1 MGYGRVPHLRGART
15 TFAKEGIFLER
26 RNELAACLIHNGT
39 VTGHRDMIRALET
52 VEGLTYRQI
61 LDGETMAEGRATL
74 VKLMA
79 EPGAA
84 TILVNGCLFLNVLSF
99 RHLTFETDD
108 DGKCVFELVGDGMK
122 LELVPT
128 EDEDET
134 VTAPNP
140 RAVRLMAAESFDP
153 ETYAILEDDDEDDG
167 R

>member
-1 MGYGRVPHLRGART
+1 M
-15 TFAKEGIFLER
+15 ER
-26 RNELAACLIHNGT
+26 RNALTSCLIHNGS

-52 VEGLTYRQI
+52 IEGLTYRQVV
-61 LDGETMAEGRATL
+61 DGEMIAEGRATL

-79 EPGAA
+79 EPEAA

-108 DGKCVFELVGDGMK
+108 KGACVFELMGDGMK
-122 LELVPT
+122 LVLVPA

-134 VTAPNP
+134 AAAPNP

-153 ETYAILEDDDEDDG
+153 ETYAMLEDDDDEEA

>member
-1 MGYGRVPHLRGART
+1 M
-15 TFAKEGIFLER
+15 ER
-26 RNELAACLIHNGT
+26 HNELTSCLIHNGT

-61 LDGETMAEGRATL
+61 LDGKTMAEGRATL

-79 EPGAA
+79 EPEAS
-84 TILVNGCLFLNVLSF
+84 TMLVNGCLFLNVLSF
-99 RHLTFETDD
+99 RHLTFETDAA
-108 DGKCVFELVGDGMK
+108 GRCVFELVGDGMK

-128 EDEDET
+128 EEDDEAI
-134 VTAPNP
+134 TAPNP

-153 ETYAILEDDDEDDG
+153 ETYAILDDDDDEDG

>member
-1 MGYGRVPHLRGART
+1 MSHGRFSRAGRAPYVQ
-15 TFAKEGIFLER
+15 KEGTFLER
-26 RNELAACLIHNGT
+26 RKELTACLIHNGT

-61 LDGETMAEGRATL
+61 LDGKTMAEGRATL

-79 EPGAA
+79 EPDAA

-99 RHLTFETDD
+99 RHLTFETDEE
-108 DGKCVFELVGDGMK
+108 GRCVFELVGDGMR

-128 EDEDET
+128 EDDDDGDRHAEPSRG
-134 VTAPNP
+134 APDG
-140 RAVRLMAAESFDP
+140 RRVVRP
-153 ETYAILEDDDEDDG
+153 ETYAILDDDEDEDG